1 MRITAGSFRGRSIH
15 IPGIAGLRP
24 TPAKVRQALFNILG
38 DVTGWSILDLF
49 SGSGLM
55 ALESLSRG
63 AEQAVSIE
71 QHHKAF
77 ELLQKVRHEWGLLE
91 RWQIM
96 RGSLPAMLGKLE
108 GQHFDLVFADPPYE
122 KQVAEQVPAW
132 LSRQDISCR
141 HLIVEE
147 SARMRPCWPAGWTA
161 MQSRRYGD
169 TCLYFL
175 AMEEK

>member
-15 IPGIAGLRP
+15 IPNIAGLRP

-63 AEQAVSIE
+63 ATRAVSIE

-77 ELLQKVRHEWGLLE
+77 ELLQKVRHEWDLAE

-96 RGSLPAMLGKLE
+96 RGSLPALLGKLE
-108 GQHFDLVFADPPYE
+108 GQCFDLVFADPPYE
-122 KQVAEQVPAW
+122 RHVAEQLPSW
-132 LSRQDISCR
+132 LSRHAISCR
-141 HLIVEE
+141 HLVVEE
-147 SARMRPCWPAGWTA
+147 SARMRPRWPAGWTA
-161 MQSRRYGD
+161 VQSRRYGD

-175 AMEEK
+175 VTEEK